1 MSASNRTAQLTQLVE
16 KVIEEKKLEKFEEY
30 WELYEETC
38 PFDSVTA
45 FYLRTE
51 VRVDYLG
58 RKSGDYCNVAII
70 GDSLLVDIEADD
82 SDDSGN
88 LIVQPLRSFSDITI
102 HKGPLRNL
110 ESSRDASLVVLANR
124 VGEVDVGLHW
134 VAKTEE
140 DEDHLLE
147 FAKFLIRAVSEK

>member
-1 MSASNRTAQLTQLVE
+1 MSARERSSQLTRLVE
-16 KVIEEKKLEKFEEY
+16 RIIEEKQLEKFQEY

-38 PFDSVTA
+38 PVNSVAA

-51 VRVDYLG
+51 ARADYLG

-70 GDSLLVDIEADD
+70 GDKLLVDIEADD

-88 LIVQPLRSFSDITI
+88 LIVQPLRSFSDISI
-102 HKGPLRNL
+102 HIGPLRNL

-124 VGEVDVGLHW
+124 AGDEEVGLHW

-147 FAKFLIRAVSEK
+147 FAKVLIRVVSEK